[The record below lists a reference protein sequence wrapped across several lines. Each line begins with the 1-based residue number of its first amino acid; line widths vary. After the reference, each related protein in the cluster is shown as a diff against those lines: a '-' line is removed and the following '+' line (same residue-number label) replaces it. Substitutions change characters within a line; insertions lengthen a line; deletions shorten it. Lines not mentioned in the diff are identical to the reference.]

1 MYTLV
6 LRHLPVTFT
15 VIKYQ
20 GILLYLIFYLVSQLK
35 QSTIFRL
42 LRNNL
47 RTDNIGKSTS
57 DKLYIFMSSIKWCNE
72 CYNLD
77 VYISLRIMQ
86 AVWIFALSN
95 LRDRRLIHKDFCHEL
110 RNLTIW
116 LNIILPRYNYGALQL
131 TDTHKNRV
139 IRFSTSLLN
148 GDRVCHELFRRQRS
162 TTQLVIV
169 SPKLSA
175 SVFQGTR

>member
-6 LRHLPVTFT
+6 LGHLSVTFT

-20 GILLYLIFYLVSQLK
+20 GILLYLILYLVSQLK

-57 DKLYIFMSSIKWCNE
+57 DKMYIFMSSIKCCNE

-77 VYISLRIMQ
+77 VYISLRIMMYE
-86 AVWIFALSN
+86 FL
-95 LRDRRLIHKDFCHEL
+95 H
-110 RNLTIW
+110 
-116 LNIILPRYNYGALQL
+116 
-131 TDTHKNRV
+131 
-139 IRFSTSLLN
+139 
-148 GDRVCHELFRRQRS
+148 
-162 TTQLVIV
+162 
-169 SPKLSA
+169 
-175 SVFQGTR
+175 FQIYAIED